1 MKIVM
6 SSGQSLMCP
15 WRGLT
20 WPKPWSCRLH
30 YLQSEVRDQFMETL
44 WCPWGSIQPG
54 KHSGKEAGA
63 EGKRVRLQSMHT
75 AKFLWSTPNK
85 LSGRYH
91 STLSWGFSTG
101 DTKSSRPTKLP
112 LSLHDESKTDFK
124 CKVQFRPVRMHE
136 APTLKKLH
144 LCHSIISTSIK
155 PSVCLT
161 FLAAVSHHT
170 HKHKGNGVPYILFKK
185 FLTFL
190 DTSN

>member
-1 MKIVM
+1 MKIMM
-6 SSGQSLMCP
+6 SSGWSLMCSR
-15 WRGLT
+15 RGLT
-20 WPKPWSCRLH
+20 WSKPWSCRLH

-44 WCPWGSIQPG
+44 WCPWGSIQPS

-63 EGKRVRLQSMHT
+63 EGKILRLQSVQT
-75 AKFLWSTPNK
+75 ATFLWPTPNK

-91 STLSWGFSTG
+91 SSLSWGFSTG

-112 LSLHDESKTDFK
+112 LFLHDESKVDFP
-124 CKVQFRPVRMHE
+124 CNVQFRPVHIYK

-144 LCHSIISTSIK
+144 LGHSIISTGIK
-155 PSVCLT
+155 PNVCLT
-161 FLAAVSHHT
+161 FLAVSHHT
-170 HKHKGNGVPYILFKK
+170 HEHKGNGVPYILFNK